1 MKTDSPSKSFWL
13 KSGALSML
21 DLISKLG
28 FGMGSMMILF
38 RILDK
43 PTVGVWIV
51 FMVITATFIEVPRA
65 GLLQNAL
72 LRFLSTESKEKHGRI
87 IRASFSI
94 NVGFTIIIGLFLFFG
109 AGLLESVLHAPQL
122 KSLLWFYIFTTIIL
136 IPFFTAN
143 YIQQAN
149 LDFRGIFLSSFVRYG
164 LFFGYNLYHFVR
176 GDEVVLVDLVKMQL
190 VAAFFGTLV
199 SIIFAK
205 KYFYWSGSLDKAWV
219 RKLLGF
225 GRYVFGSN
233 VATSIHKQSSVLLLG
248 NLMTPAASA
257 LFDVANKISL
267 MIEAPGMAA
276 AGVVFPQSARALER
290 DGMAGV
296 KVLYEKVVGII
307 VAILIPFALFVLIFP
322 KFVIGILAGEAYFE
336 TVNIL
341 RITVL
346 FALITP
352 FAVQFGTILDSIG
365 LPKINF
371 LYTLSGGLLNLVLNY
386 ILIKQFDVI
395 GAAYAVLASYLIMLF
410 FQQMYL
416 RKRVGIHFL
425 SIFKYTFEFYK
436 DLPNLLTGM
445 LNRKKAVI

>member
-1 MKTDSPSKSFWL
+1 M
-13 KSGALSML
+13 
-21 DLISKLG
+21 
-28 FGMGSMMILF
+28 LF
-38 RILDK
+38 RSASQLEN
-43 PTVGVWIV
+43 W
-51 FMVITATFIEVPRA
+51 
-65 GLLQNAL
+65 LNAPKLNTL
-72 LRFLSTESKEKHGRI
+72 LR
-87 IRASFSI
+87 
-94 NVGFTIIIGLFLFFG
+94 
-109 AGLLESVLHAPQL
+109 
-122 KSLLWFYIFTTIIL
+122 FYIFTSIIL

-164 LFFGYNLYHFVR
+164 LFFGYNLFHFLR
-176 GDEVVLVDLVKMQL
+176 GNEVILIDLVKMQL
-190 VAAFFGTLV
+190 VAAFFGSLV

-205 KYFYWSGSLDKAWV
+205 KYFYWAPKLNKEWV
-219 RKLLGF
+219 YKLLGF
-225 GRYVFGSN
+225 GRFVFGSN
-233 VATSIHKQSSVLLLG
+233 IATSIHKQSSVLLLG
-248 NLMTPAASA
+248 SLMTPAASA

-290 DGMAGV
+290 DGMSGV

-307 VAILIPFALFVLIFP
+307 VAILIPFAVFVLIFP

-371 LYTLSGGLLNLVLNY
+371 LYTLSGGLLNLALNY
-386 ILIKQFDVI
+386 ILILQFDVI

-410 FQQMYL
+410 FQQLYL
-416 RKRVGIHFL
+416 NRRVGVQFF

-436 DLPNLLTGM
+436 ELPSLLKGF
-445 LNRKKAVI
+445 LNKKNTAEI